1 MARSARGGRRGAHL
15 VDEGGEPV
23 VEGLDLL
30 ALLPAHL
37 LDGGVDVHP
46 QRGQQALVDRDLA
59 DARAPGAPPE
69 AERTAT
75 RGRDAPRPKRLRLPK
90 PPGRAELRRTCN
102 PRPGKAA
109 ERELNTCEPRW
120 MDMLAARGGG
130 PAAHLGRA
138 FSRPRRGWG
147 GTR

>member
-1 MARSARGGRRGAHL
+1 MKEANLLLRVLICSRSSRRTCWMAGSMSTRSGASRL
-15 VDEGGEPV
+15 WLTVTWRM
-23 VEGLDLL
+23 
-30 ALLPAHL
+30 PA
-37 LDGGVDVHP
+37 P
-46 QRGQQALVDRDLA
+46 
-59 DARAPGAPPE
+59 PGPPE